1 MRVAEVFALCF
12 NYLLNNGAN
21 IWLSLIRFNTIK
33 LIGQRH
39 LVEPGAMSSCLD
51 TQQQQ
56 CIFLSKNIVSNNILT
71 FIECISKYSIDFTS

>member
-1 MRVAEVFALCF
+1 MRVAEAFALCF

-39 LVEPGAMSSCLD
+39 LVEPGTAAMHLPVEEY
-51 TQQQQ
+51 
-56 CIFLSKNIVSNNILT
+56 CIQ
-71 FIECISKYSIDFTS
+71 